1 MSFKGNRKKNN
12 YFEGW
17 YFKFVTKD
25 LKLTVSFIPGI
36 SINKK
41 DPHAFI
47 QVIINDNEK
56 INTRYIKYDIN
67 DFSYDYSND
76 IVHIGRSLFSLD
88 RVIVDLSYDNTN
100 IKGMI
105 DIKGIRAIKTN
116 IFSPSIMGFFH
127 YFPRMECNHDVV
139 SMNHH
144 LNGKITIDDIETCFD
159 FGKGYIEKDYGKSFP
174 SKYVWIQT
182 NHFNNENTSL
192 MFSYATIPYLG
203 FKFKGLIA
211 NLIVE
216 DKEYRFATY
225 NLSRVKKIDIDEN
238 RVYVEVRKGRY
249 KLILEGTNRH
259 TIPLVAPKDGSMN
272 DYIKEGLSGEVKV
285 ILEEK
290 GKEIFADM
298 GVNAGIEIMF

>member
-47 QVIINDNEK
+47 QVIINNNEYIK
-56 INTRYIKYDIN
+56 TRYIKYDIS
-67 DFSYDYSND
+67 DFSYDYNKD
-76 IVHIGRSLFSLD
+76 MVFIGKSIFSLEQ
-88 RVIVDLSYDNTN
+88 VIVDIDFDDTN
-100 IKGMI
+100 IKGI
-105 DIKGIRAIKTN
+105 LDIKDIIPIKTSA
-116 IFSPSIMGFFH
+116 FSPSIMGFFH

-144 LNGKITIDDIETCFD
+144 LNGKITIDKIETNFD

-174 SKYVWIQT
+174 SKYIWIQT
-182 NHFNNENTSL
+182 NHFDYENTSL

-203 FKFKGLIA
+203 LKFRGLIA
-211 NLIVE
+211 NLVIE
-216 DKEYRFATY
+216 NKEYRFATY
-225 NLSRVKKIDIDEN
+225 NFSRIKKIEIDEN
-238 RVYVEVRKGRY
+238 RVYVEIIKRRY

-290 GKEIFADM
+290 GKNIFSDI